1 MSNSN
6 DRYGMKIS
14 ELRAG
19 LADIHRVLDSFGAKK
34 QSSELLTLSDALLE
48 FDDLTVPELV
58 KRIKSVGTTAK
69 RKTPAVVNEA
79 AVEEALSTLKSSV
92 DLTESFDSAVETA
105 LKDKRL
111 KQGELLEIAR
121 RFGGSEPAKS
131 SKAAIASFLKERRL
145 EMKRQ
150 GGLGATIDRMLGRSG
165 G

>member
-1 MSNSN
+1 
-6 DRYGMKIS
+6 MKIS

-19 LADIHRVLDSFGAKK
+19 LAEIHRVLDSLGAKK
-34 QSSELLTLSDALLE
+34 QASELISLSDALSE
-48 FDDLTVPELV
+48 FDELTVPDLV
-58 KRIKSVGTTAK
+58 KRIKSVSATAK
-69 RKTPAVVNEA
+69 KKTPPVVNEA
-79 AVEEALSTLKSSV
+79 AVEEALSTLQASHH
-92 DLTESFDSAVETA
+92 LTESFDSAVETA

-131 SKAAIASFLKERRL
+131 SKAAVASFLKERRL